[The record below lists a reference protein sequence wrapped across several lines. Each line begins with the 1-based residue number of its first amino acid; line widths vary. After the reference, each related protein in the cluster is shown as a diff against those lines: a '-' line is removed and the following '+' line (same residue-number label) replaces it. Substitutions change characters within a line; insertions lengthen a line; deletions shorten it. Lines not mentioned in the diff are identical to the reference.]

1 MNEDKRHNMINSYQ
15 LSPSQLEEVY
25 RKYGRPGEIA
35 PGRPATKK
43 RSRLDAALAAMDRR
57 DNRSLTPFNE
67 EAEVEPDIT

>member
-1 MNEDKRHNMINSYQ
+1 MNEDKRHKMINNYQ

-67 EAEVEPDIT
+67 EAEGEPDIT

>member
-1 MNEDKRHNMINSYQ
+1 MDEVKRHKMINCYQ

-35 PGRPATKK
+35 PGQPATKK

-57 DNRSLTPFNE
+57 DNRSLTLFNE
-67 EAEVEPDIT
+67 EAKMESDIT